1 MRRSKPPFAKPSNN
15 EESYYEIIGDW
26 ELIEASFAQQ
36 YGIRLRRE
44 DDMSWGEFSTLL
56 AGLNGDTPLGHIV
69 SIRSE
74 KNRDRIKNFTAAEKK
89 IRNDWARDHRRIV
102 TDTKE
107 RDTALSGFLAMFK
120 SISAKKGGG

>member
-1 MRRSKPPFAKPSNN
+1 MKKSSPPFATSSNDTAFYDIV
-15 EESYYEIIGDW
+15 EDY

-44 DDMSWGEFSTLL
+44 NDMEWGEFLTLL
-56 AGLNGDTPLGHIV
+56 AGLNGETPLGYVV

-74 KNRDRIKNFTAAEKK
+74 KDRERIKNFTAAEKK
-89 IRNDWARDHRRIV
+89 IRNDWAIKHRRVV

-107 RDTALSGFLAMFK
+107 RDAALSGFLAVFK
-120 SISAKKGGG
+120 EMAQKGG